1 MDSTPTRDELNA
13 ELLEVPDPPEPAPP
27 IDQPG
32 IERIVASALS
42 YVRAKRGGDLAA
54 VLLVGS
60 GARKSL
66 TAHSDLD
73 LIALVKGQDEGDEVI
88 RIADRHVEI
97 RYRGLTAV
105 EQELSY
111 SPRLPPLLRKARVL
125 FELEA
130 AGTLIAEKAQQRF
143 RQGPP
148 PTRLNERIR
157 LKTDCL
163 HFLGKAE
170 DLARYPGTAQYL
182 FAEFLDQLIQAF
194 FRLRGFWL
202 TAPADTLRFIASRDA
217 TFGELLEQM
226 LTLSTL
232 AERLELGRQASALLF
247 KDIPNPQRVD

>member
-1 MDSTPTRDELNA
+1 MDRTPTRDELNA
-13 ELLEVPDPPEPAPP
+13 ELLEVPEPPEPLPP

-88 RIADRHVEI
+88 RIADRYVEV

-105 EQELSY
+105 EEELTY
-111 SPRLPPLLRKARVL
+111 SVRLPPLLRKARVL

-130 AGTLIAEKAQQRF
+130 AGTIVVEKAQQRF

-148 PTRLNERIR
+148 PARLTERIR
-157 LKTDCL
+157 VKTDCL
-163 HFLGKAE
+163 HWLGKAE
-170 DLARYPGTAQYL
+170 DLARYPETAQYL
-182 FAEFLDQLIQAF
+182 FTGFVEQLVQAF

-202 TAPADTLRFIASRDA
+202 TAPADTLRFIASRDSA
-217 TFGELLEQM
+217 FGELLEQM
-226 LTLSTL
+226 LNAPSV
-232 AERLELGRQASALLF
+232 AERLEFGRQAAALLF